1 MTIGQ
6 IKVENNE
13 GRIDMI
19 KQSDLVNRCNVDGK
33 CIDFDYFVNLDNS
46 RIRFRFT
53 RDKNQLSIWNMMVV
67 IKRTRDADSQVYN
80 FGYQLPKENMDLTMV
95 AAIGLKYFQLYLKE
109 EIQSKSNLEFCLGE
123 ITLGMVG

>member
-46 RIRFRFT
+46 RIRCRFT
-53 RDKNQLSIWNMMVV
+53 RDKNQLSVWNMMVV

-109 EIQSKSNLEFCLGE
+109 EVQLKSNLDFTLGE
-123 ITLGMVG
+123 ITNGMVG